1 MDPQAVDILNRVLP
15 ILLLLFLGYWIRRTR
30 FLSDDLIEGL
40 RKVVVYLA
48 LPAVLFL
55 SFLQVELKPSFLV
68 VFFVIFFLCVLLY
81 GLGRLLRP
89 RLAPNQTYF
98 PFLTTGF
105 EYGMLGISLFASA
118 YGLQNIGYIA
128 VIDLG
133 HEIFIWFVFLALLM
147 MTREDAQSPGQ
158 LFQSFLK
165 SPVILGILAGIL
177 LNLAGVSHSL
187 ADWPVTGGIIAALE
201 FLASMTIPLIL
212 IIVGTGIQLNREGFG
227 NASRVV
233 LLRLVILI
241 PLAILLGQA
250 LIQDLLQLE
259 KAFAVALFVLL
270 ILPPPFI
277 VPLFMN
283 QDSISDRRYVNNVL
297 TLHTIVT
304 IAVFAIFFI
313 LNPTI

>member
-1 MDPQAVDILNRVLP
+1 MDPQTVDILNRVLP

-30 FLSDDLIEGL
+30 FLGDDLIEGL

-55 SFLQVELKPSFLV
+55 SFVQVELKPSFLA
-68 VFFVIFFLCVLLY
+68 VFFVIFFLCVLLF
-81 GLGRLLRP
+81 GLGRLVRP
-89 RLAPNQTYF
+89 RLAPKQTYF

-147 MTREDAQSPGQ
+147 MTRDRAQSPGQ

-177 LNLAGVSHSL
+177 LNVAGIGHLLAV
-187 ADWPVTGGIIAALE
+187 WPVTGGIMAALE
-201 FLASMTIPLIL
+201 FLASMTVPLIL
-212 IIVGTGIQLNREGFG
+212 IIVGYGIQLNREGFG
-227 NASRVV
+227 SASRVV
-233 LLRLVILI
+233 LFRLVILI
-241 PLAILLGQA
+241 PLALLLGRA

-259 KAFAVALFVLL
+259 KGFAVALFVLL

-277 VPLFMN
+277 VPLFMD
-283 QDSISDRRYVNNVL
+283 QDSIADRRYVNNVL
-297 TLHTIVT
+297 TLHTVVT
-304 IAVFAIFFI
+304 IVVFAIFFI
-313 LNPTI
+313 LNPSI

>member
-1 MDPQAVDILNRVLP
+1 MDPKAIDILNRVLP

-30 FLSDDLIEGL
+30 FLGDDLIEGL

-55 SFLQVELKPSFLV
+55 SFVQVELKPSFLV
-68 VFFVIFFLCVLLY
+68 VFFVVFFLCVLLF
-81 GLGRLLRP
+81 GLGRLVRP
-89 RLAPNQTYF
+89 RLAPKQTYF

-147 MTREDAQSPGQ
+147 MTRESAQRPGQ

-177 LNLAGVSHSL
+177 LNVAGVGHL
-187 ADWPVTGGIIAALE
+187 LTDWPVTGGIMAALE
-201 FLASMTIPLIL
+201 FLASMTVPLIL
-212 IIVGTGIQLNREGFG
+212 IIVGYGIQLNREGFG
-227 NASRVV
+227 SASRVV
-233 LLRLVILI
+233 LFRLVILI
-241 PLAILLGQA
+241 PLALLLGRA

-277 VPLFMN
+277 VPLFMD
-283 QDSISDRRYVNNVL
+283 QDSIADLRYVNNVL
-297 TLHTIVT
+297 TLHTVVT
-304 IAVFAIFFI
+304 IVVFAIFFI
-313 LNPTI
+313 LNPSI

>member
-250 LIQDLLQLE
+250 LFQDLLQLE

>member
-1 MDPQAVDILNRVLP
+1 MDPKTVDIFNRVLP
-15 ILLLLFLGYWIRRTR
+15 ILLLLFLGYLIRQTR
-30 FLSDDLIEGL
+30 FLSGELIEGL

-68 VFFVIFFLCVLLY
+68 VFFVIFFLCVVLY
-81 GLGRLLRP
+81 GLGRLMRP

-147 MTREDAQSPGQ
+147 MTRESARRPGQ

-177 LNLAGVSHSL
+177 LNLAGVGQSL
-187 ADWPVTGGIIAALE
+187 AEWPVAGGIMSALE
-201 FLASMTIPLIL
+201 FLASMTVPLIL
-212 IIVGTGIQLNREGFG
+212 IIVGYGIQLNREGFG
-227 NASRVV
+227 SASRVV
-233 LLRLVILI
+233 LFRLVILI
-241 PLAILLGQA
+241 PLALLLGRV

-277 VPLFMN
+277 VPLFMS
-283 QDSISDRRYVNNVL
+283 QDSISDRQYVNNVL

-304 IAVFAIFFI
+304 ITVFAIFFI
-313 LNPTI
+313 LNPSI

>member
-1 MDPQAVDILNRVLP
+1 MDPQAIDILNRVLP

-81 GLGRLLRP
+81 VLGRLLRP
-89 RLAPNQTYF
+89 QLAPKQTYF

-147 MTREDAQSPGQ
+147 MTRDGAQSPGQ

-165 SPVILGILAGIL
+165 SPVILGILSGIL

-187 ADWPVTGGIIAALE
+187 ADWPFTGGILAALE
-201 FLASMTIPLIL
+201 FLASMTVSLIL
-212 IIVGTGIQLNREGFG
+212 IIVGYGIQLDREGFG
-227 NASRVV
+227 SASRVV

-277 VPLFMN
+277 VPLFMG

-313 LNPTI
+313 FNPSI